1 MDSKK
6 VTLKP
11 SKFVANKLIIGITTL
26 LYLAIFVLFIVCV
39 VGFFT
44 GMDRTTLAVVHIPLV
59 GIALLLLLLNNALSW
74 YSLATLELKDKVLE
88 YTTINLV
95 SGVGSGCDKWIIRS
109 ASGVRWSGSTAV
121 ITGEIRYKES
131 GFKEKTKKRVAIV
144 DCTDEAK
151 ALINEFLGEEKK

>member
-26 LYLAIFVLFIVCV
+26 LYLAIFVLFVVCV
-39 VGFFT
+39 VGFFA
-44 GMDRTTLAVVHIPLV
+44 GMGRTTLAIALV
-59 GIALLLLLLNNALSW
+59 SIFGIALLLYILNNALSW
-74 YSLATLELKDKVLE
+74 YSLATLELKDNTLE
-88 YTTINLV
+88 YTTVNLV
-95 SGVGSGCDKWIIRS
+95 SGVGNGCDKWIIRS

-121 ITGEIRYKES
+121 ITGEIQYKES

-151 ALINEFLGEEKK
+151 TLINEFLGEEKK